1 MTVGLFSG
9 RNLNEKSSTTRRPT
23 FSGKHRVKIN
33 RCEERTGFQGDS
45 SIIEYE
51 IVNSNNAEAK
61 PGTSGSW
68 VQNYSKNPQFRELKE
83 GNLADFIRAGLSTM
97 GAMAG
102 EPFGGEFD
110 DSDVASIFGEDQLFA
125 GLELELEVIEVPIAS
140 KPGEKFPKHDWMV
153 PEELEAAA

>member
-1 MTVGLFSG
+1 MGLFSG

-23 FSGKHRVKIN
+23 YVGKHRVKIN

-51 IVNSNNAEAK
+51 ILSSSNDEAK

-68 VQNYSKNPQFRELKE
+68 VQNYSKNPQYRELKE

-97 GAMAG
+97 GALAG
-102 EPFGGEFD
+102 EEFGGEFD
-110 DSDVASIFGEDQLFA
+110 DSDVALIFGDDQLFA

-140 KPGEKFPKHDWMV
+140 KPGEKFPKHDWAM
-153 PEELEAAA
+153 PENSAA